1 MTPSTRYAALTA
13 QRAYARRVAAF
24 GLPALLAPY
33 RGAVVR
39 PVPEIPAQRRRV
51 LRSEAKA

>member
-51 LRSEAKA
+51 LRSEVKA

>member
-1 MTPSTRYAALTA
+1 MTTTARYQTIRE

-33 RGAVVR
+33 TAAPRI
-39 PVPEIPAQRRRV
+39 PVQRRGTLSERLAAARV
-51 LRSEAKA
+51 AS